1 MEAGSKYSWRKCSS
15 GLCWK
20 VELGVV
26 SIAVELN
33 TMLPEDSAKWEEVD
47 DENDDDEWVNDEY
60 TLLTILHGLWTP
72 STPKKS
78 RQRLYFLHQLRKFR
92 ASAPISCVSWQHHL
106 VWELYSLWLQH
117 RIIRASLHI
126 LQETYKKR
134 LTYQRPRYCKGF
146 LTSWP
151 WTFQNTEVRQT
162 SLLLQDQNR
171 ETEEE
176 LLSSSIP
183 YPEHTQ
189 WL

>member
-1 MEAGSKYSWRKCSS
+1 MRQIYDN
-15 GLCWK
+15 
-20 VELGVV
+20 V
-26 SIAVELN
+26 IF
-33 TMLPEDSAKWEEVD
+33 MLSHLHQVWHT
-47 DENDDDEWVNDEY
+47 WEY

>member
-1 MEAGSKYSWRKCSS
+1 
-15 GLCWK
+15 
-20 VELGVV
+20 
-26 SIAVELN
+26 
-33 TMLPEDSAKWEEVD
+33 MLSHLHQVWHT
-47 DENDDDEWVNDEY
+47 WEY

-176 LLSSSIP
+176 LLSSSDGIFGSFARCGSNGSSYCGEP
-183 YPEHTQ
+183 ALSAPKRLPIHMFYIIN
-189 WL
+189 